1 MAIYRKVL
9 LFTTLLLVP
18 VFYVAAAAADTIIP
32 GTIEGEGNY
41 FEITDSEYLNIS
53 LESSEPVKIRAE
65 SIPEIIMIGLES
77 VSSAKSTEISL
88 SGLAPSTT
96 YYKYQDDFHNLEIF
110 VSDENGNYT
119 YSQNLIESHFIFI
132 QTRKSTKFI
141 KDDPIGGDCA
151 SIGDWDV
158 SSKTCTLNI
167 DINQTIQIDNDNVT
181 LDGSGQTLTGTWQIV
196 GVYLYKRT
204 GVTIKNLNI
213 EKSAVGIQVRESN
226 NNTFIGNTLD
236 SNSAYGMV
244 FYPSS
249 NNNTVTKNTFSHNR
263 YFGVHIVDSI
273 YNKIYNNNF
282 IGNYTDPYAKIRWQL
297 NFART
302 IGNIA
307 YMDPPTGGN
316 YWDDFDNSSEGCN
329 DANNDNF
336 CDAPYVF
343 SGGQDNYPL
352 TKLNGWL
359 EPPSDEPERN
369 PVIIVPGIA
378 GTELYN
384 GDDLI
389 WLNLSKLFLDID
401 DLSFNDYFITDNLSL
416 DELGNS
422 LIPITAPNVIKNK
435 ELLEYEIDIFN
446 SLELNLKTTGYEKD
460 QTYFFFP
467 YDWRLN
473 LETTKTL
480 LNQKI
485 EELKLQTGK
494 VDIVAHSMGGL
505 LTKAYLDTY
514 GNDAVDKLIFV
525 GTPHLGAP
533 KAGKVLL
540 QGDRFGIPWLEN
552 DRIKEIAENSPAIH
566 QLLPSK
572 TYFSQ
577 FQGYI
582 KVYGDNQL
590 RDYES
595 TKTFFVED
603 NDKNPLMFQI
613 AEAFSN
619 KNYHDT
625 NLDGLDVY
633 NIAGCKQSTQSAYFI
648 GGLGAI
654 TKIGYSSGDGTVP
667 FVSADHISTPGPN
680 KFYVKNGDH
689 AELSSTDGVRELI
702 TGILNEDTGVL
713 SDNISNSSSFC
724 NFKGKTLTWR
734 SPVEIHIYDGENH
747 HTGPIENGAIEY
759 GVSGVDYEIIGHEKF
774 IFLPTDDA
782 QMYRVEARGT
792 DDGTFDLLISE
803 NENGLVLE
811 TSVFN
816 DIPVDTSTQIQFEVS
831 DTSEDN
837 AIEIKV
843 GEANPVIIET
853 NLILNSEESDDAIP
867 PETQIILTGK
877 EYKDGEYKKEV
888 EVSLNVT
895 DDNSG
900 VLETKYS
907 LDGQNFFQYAGT
919 FTLGIEG
926 VYNVY
931 YYSVDRAGNNEEIKS
946 AEIIVGKLSKILRK
960 IED

>member
-1 MAIYRKVL
+1 VDFYRKILLLATL
-9 LFTTLLLVP
+9 LFLP
-18 VFYVAAAAADTIIP
+18 VFYVAADTIIP

-110 VSDENGNYT
+110 VSDESGNYT

-141 KDDPIGGDCA
+141 KDDPIGGDCT

-181 LDGSGQTLTGTWQIV
+181 LDGSGHTLTGTWQIV

-213 EKSAVGIQVRESN
+213 VESSAGIQVRESN

-236 SNSAYGMV
+236 SNSAYGIV

-249 NNNTVTKNTFSHNR
+249 NNNTVTKNTFSRNR
-263 YFGVHIVDSI
+263 YFGVHVLYSN
-273 YNKIYNNNF
+273 YNKIYSNNF
-282 IGNYTDPYAKIRWQL
+282 IGNYIDPYTKTRWQL
-297 NFART
+297 NFGST

-307 YMDPPTGGN
+307 YINPPTGGN
-316 YWDDFDNSSEGCN
+316 YWDDFDTSSEGCN

-336 CDAPYVF
+336 CDAPHVF

-369 PVIIVPGIA
+369 PVIIIPGIT
-378 GTELYN
+378 GTELYK

-389 WLNLSKLFLDID
+389 WPDLNQMFSDINDQFL
-401 DLSFNDYFITDNLSL
+401 TDNLSL
-416 DELGNS
+416 NEQGYSIEDISTGEVVKKMLDV
-422 LIPITAPNVIKNK
+422 PILNV
-435 ELLEYEIDIFN
+435 DIFDDLIN
-446 SLELNLKTTGYEKD
+446 ELNEVGYEENQK
-460 QTYFFFP
+460 YFFFP

-473 LETTKTL
+473 LETTKDL

-494 VDIVAHSMGGL
+494 VDIIAHSMGGL
-505 LTKAYLDTY
+505 LVKAYLDTY
-514 GNDAVDKLIFV
+514 SNDAVDKLIFV

-572 TYFSQ
+572 TYFDQ

-582 KVYGDNQL
+582 RVYGDSQL

-595 TKTFFVED
+595 TKTFFIED
-603 NDKNPLMFQI
+603 RDKNSSMFQI
-613 AEAFSN
+613 AEAFSDE
-619 KNYHDT
+619 NYSDT
-625 NLDGLDVY
+625 NLDGLNIY

-648 GGLGAI
+648 GGLGVI
-654 TKIGYSSGDGTVP
+654 TRVGYSSGDGTVP
-667 FVSADHISTPGPN
+667 LVSADYISTSSSN

-702 TGILNEDTGVL
+702 TGILNGDTGVL

-724 NFKGKTLTWR
+724 NFKGKTLNWR
-734 SPVEIHIYDGENH
+734 SPVEVHIYDQFNN
-747 HTGPIENGAIEY
+747 HTGPIENNAIEY
-759 GVSGVDYEIIGHEKF
+759 SIPGIDYEIVGHEKF
-774 IFLPTDDA
+774 IFLPTDEG
-782 QMYRVEARGT
+782 QLYRVEAMGT
-792 DDGTFDLLISE
+792 GDGTFDLLISE
-803 NENGLVLE
+803 NESGLVLE

-831 DTSEDN
+831 DVSEDN
-837 AIEIKV
+837 VIEIKS
-843 GEANPVIIET
+843 GEEEPVLIET
-853 NLILNSEESDDAIP
+853 NLIINSEESEDVIS
-867 PETQIILTGK
+867 PETQMVLTGK
-877 EYKDGEYKKEV
+877 EYKDGEFKKEV
-888 EVSLNVT
+888 EVGLNVT

-907 LDGQNFFQYAGT
+907 LDGQNFLQYTDT
-919 FTLGIEG
+919 FTLGTEG
-926 VYNVY
+926 VYNIY

-946 AEIIVGKLSKILRK
+946 AEVFIGKLSKYLRK